1 MQRILLLLG
10 LTLFAIAIVQNSQP
24 IAVVF
29 FGFKIPWELPLSIW
43 IFLFIAAGALT
54 SLLLQLINSTS
65 VPTST
70 KTRSQKSYAP
80 PAPPRP
86 SQPQEEFRS
95 APKPEREFPKRK
107 PIPEPFA
114 TASPH
119 PRETVSNST
128 DAIEDDILEQ
138 DKEWDI
144 VEPPSEPTRVEQP
157 DPTVARSQS
166 TVFEAPQEL
175 KNVSRS
181 GSIYSYT
188 YRKSESEPKSE
199 PQTIDVEATNSENP
213 PDPDLGKTKIPS
225 ETLRKEYKPPQARDR
240 IYDAP
245 YRVITPPYRDLPYE
259 PLNDDE
265 DDADWIE

>member
-70 KTRSQKSYAP
+70 KTRSQKSYSP
-80 PAPPRP
+80 PAPPPP
-86 SQPQEEFRS
+86 SQPEAEFRS

-107 PIPEPFA
+107 PITEPFA
-114 TASPH
+114 TAP
-119 PRETVSNST
+119 PNPQETVSNST

-188 YRKSESEPKSE
+188 YRKSESKPKSE
-199 PQTIDVEATNSENP
+199 PQTIDIKATSSENP

-225 ETLRKEYKPPQARDR
+225 ETLRKEYKPPQPRDR
-240 IYDAP
+240 IYDAQ